1 MADLQTELDALLNA
15 WRKANGSVEEAVEV
29 LTTTARHL
37 RRKYADRQPWAVACY
52 MGGEGYLFWL
62 GNCIFPQLRFCRKEC
77 NRLRRSLKQALRQ
90 KGPAASQLNGGLEIY
105 VDLGSGVLGF
115 SAVPSGV
122 DTEFRLNRRRCR
134 ELIAVLAPANLDRLE
149 REYEDEMN
157 ELLKEWTS

>member
-1 MADLQTELDALLNA
+1 MTDIQKELDAVLNA
-15 WRKANGSVEEAVEV
+15 WYKAEGSVEEAVEV
-29 LTTTARHL
+29 VTTTARHL

-52 MGGEGYLFWL
+52 MEGEYLKGEYLIWL
-62 GNCIFPQLRFCRKEC
+62 GNCINYPQLRFCRKEC
-77 NRLRRSLKQALRQ
+77 NRLRRTLKRALRQ

-105 VDLGSGVLGF
+105 VDLGSRVLGF

-149 REYEDEMN
+149 REYEE
-157 ELLKEWTS
+157 E

>member
-1 MADLQTELDALLNA
+1 MADLQKELDALLNA

-29 LTTTARHL
+29 MTMTARHL

-52 MGGEGYLFWL
+52 SEGEYLIGEYLIWL
-62 GNCIFPQLRFCRKEC
+62 GNCIDYPQLRFCRKEC

-149 REYEDEMN
+149 REYEEEMN
-157 ELLKEWTS
+157 EL